1 MRNFQRKYQNIIL
14 YKETAENP
22 WDTPSKIANTFL
34 NRFVI
39 DEDFAC
45 EIIGTYEL
53 SNNDAENFGVIH
65 NSLEKASAYRGYSKN
80 IHFVFA
86 RNYLSL
92 GIGIQRLG
100 SRFSQSVLVRR
111 SLIRTTHWKYDC
123 WLDKEINDGICLI
136 HFVNNEKT
144 YFGHERPN
152 DTDHS
157 EPGMTIA
164 CSFVFGTRSCSN

>member
-1 MRNFQRKYQNIIL
+1 MRSYQNIIL

-22 WDTPSKIANTFL
+22 WNTPSKIANTFL

-53 SNNDAENFGVIH
+53 SNNDAENFGVVH
-65 NSLEKASAYRGYSKN
+65 ESLEKASAYRGYSKN

-92 GIGIQRLG
+92 GP
-100 SRFSQSVLVRR
+100 RF
-111 SLIRTTHWKYDC
+111 
-123 WLDKEINDGICLI
+123 E
-136 HFVNNEKT
+136 
-144 YFGHERPN
+144 
-152 DTDHS
+152 
-157 EPGMTIA
+157 
-164 CSFVFGTRSCSN
+164 SCSAKI